1 MDESVVKEKDSAEET
16 KEVEFLKQRD
26 IKSRLI

>member
-1 MDESVVKEKDSAEET
+1 MEESLEKESAEET
-16 KEVEFLKQRD
+16 KEIEFLKQRD